1 MRIITKKKINKAVD
15 EIIDAIFDHA
25 DFDIDVNGYQ
35 DYDVL
40 MFVNK
45 DDKPAVA
52 NLLYEILI
60 DKKPRKWWKLSNVTV
75 RGVK

>member
-60 DKKPRKWWKLSNVTV
+60 DKKPRKWWKLSNVAV